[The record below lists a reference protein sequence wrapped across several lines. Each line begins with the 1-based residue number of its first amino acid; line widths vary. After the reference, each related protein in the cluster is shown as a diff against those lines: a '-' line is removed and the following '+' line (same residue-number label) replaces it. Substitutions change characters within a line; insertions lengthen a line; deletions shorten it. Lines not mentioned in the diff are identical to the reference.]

1 MKGISV
7 KRGTLGAVLAASVA
21 LPAGAADM
29 SHDRALNVHREPH
42 NWLLHAQN
50 YSNHRFSTLSQ
61 INSTNVGG
69 VKLAFLTALSGF
81 QSGGR
86 YPHGNLE
93 GTPLVEDGIMFV
105 TDGWGSVYR
114 IDVRSGRRGIIQWKM
129 DPGTD
134 RAWAGDVACCG
145 VNNRGVGFWKDQ
157 VISIVL
163 DGRMIAMK
171 KETGEVL
178 WERKVADPAI
188 AETITNAPQIV
199 KDVGITG
206 VAGAEFGIRG
216 WVDATD
222 LKTGKQ
228 QWRRHTITGPG
239 EPGFDTW
246 KAPDTWQH
254 GGGSTWVTGA
264 YDPDSNLTYWGTG
277 NPGPD
282 WDSEYRPGDNL
293 WASSV
298 IAIDADTGVQKW
310 GFQYTP
316 NDPYDYD
323 EIGQHTIIDVKIG
336 NETRK
341 TLAHAARNGFFYV
354 LDRTNG
360 QFVHGAGY
368 VDKITWTTGLDAKTG
383 KPLQYDP
390 GKAVQVYAP
399 GSVGTRAKPRADY
412 CPSISGGTNWQP
424 QSYNPNTGL
433 VYTVATESCQA
444 TETKQE
450 QLGFRMAGAT
460 MKPRDR
466 FTGGGA
472 IAINPYWRYGS
483 LKAIDVATGKIAAR
497 ADFKMESW
505 SGTTV
510 TNGNL
515 VFVGHQDGYVSA
527 YDARTLQELW
537 SFNVGS
543 SVEAPVVTYS
553 VDGKQYL
560 AVLVGGRQRPAV
572 INQYP
577 DLKFGSTASLLAV
590 FSL

>member
-1 MKGISV
+1 M
-7 KRGTLGAVLAASVA
+7 KRGALGAVLAATVA

-29 SHDRALNVHREPH
+29 TQDRALNVQREPH
-42 NWLLHAQN
+42 NWLLHGQN
-50 YSNHRFSTLSQ
+50 FANHRYSSLSQ
-61 INSTNVGG
+61 INSSNVSG
-69 VKLAFLTALSGF
+69 VKLAFMTALSGF

-93 GTPLVEDGIMFV
+93 GTPLVEDGIMYV

-114 IDVRSGRRGIIQWKM
+114 IDVRSGRRGVIQWKM

-199 KDVGITG
+199 KDFGITG

-228 QWRRHTITGPG
+228 AWRRHTITGPG

-264 YDPDSNLTYWGTG
+264 YDPDLNLTYWGTG

-282 WDSEYRPGDNL
+282 WDSEFRPGDNL

-298 IAIDADTGVQKW
+298 IAIDVDSGAQKW

-323 EIGQHTIIDVKIG
+323 EIGQHTIVDVKIG
-336 NETRK
+336 NDTRK
-341 TLAHAARNGFFYV
+341 TLSHAARNGYFYV

-360 QFVHGAGY
+360 QFVHAGQY
-368 VDKITWTTGLDAKTG
+368 VDKVTWTTGIDPKTG
-383 KPLQYDP
+383 KPLSYDP
-390 GKAVQVYAP
+390 NKAVQVYVP
-399 GSVGTRAKPRADY
+399 GTVGTRAKPRADF

-433 VYTVATESCQA
+433 LYTVATESCQA

-450 QLGFRMAGAT
+450 QLGYKMAGST

-472 IAINPYWRYGS
+472 IPINPYWRYGS
-483 LKAIDVATGKIAAR
+483 LKALDVATGKIAAR

-515 VFVGHQDGYVSA
+515 VFVGHQDGNLTA

-537 SFNVGS
+537 SFNVGTS
-543 SVEAPVVTYS
+543 IEAPVIPYA

-560 AVLVGGRQRPAV
+560 AVLIGGRMRPAV
-572 INQYP
+572 ISQYP
-577 DLKFGSTASLLAV
+577 DLKFGSTASMLAV